1 MRKATHF
8 LNPDRLPGDLTN
20 NQKVLLKAMRDII
33 RDQEEDTLG

>member
-1 MRKATHF
+1 MRKAKHF
-8 LNPDRLPGDLTN
+8 LNPDRLPEDLTN